1 MVTQTAATVIIA
13 TNFGSFS
20 GRIIAG
26 TNQYCPV
33 AYRLQYLDGFVA
45 SITVAR
51 PCRPSPRHSTTGGS
65 RPRAYGAALAA
76 HWLIAFD
83 YLFPIC
89 PKSLI
94 AFPEANSVIDLV
106 AGLAPA
112 GFD

>member
-1 MVTQTAATVIIA
+1 MAIQIATANIIA

-20 GRIIAG
+20 GRITE
-26 TNQYCPV
+26 TNQYCLV
-33 AYRLQYLDGFVA
+33 ACRLQYFDDFA
-45 SITVAR
+45 STIVAR
-51 PCRPSPRHSTTGGS
+51 QCHPSPQHSTMEGS

-76 HWLIAFD
+76 HWLIAFG

-94 AFPEANSVIDLV
+94 AFLEANLVIDLV
-106 AGLAPA
+106 AGLVLT